1 MQLSFVRLSM
11 GPVAL
16 VVLLTASCTTD
27 PNPTAESPEAQA
39 IIIRPRSLTVPAG
52 GTARLAAEVTG
63 GGQGVRR
70 QRISFRSTG
79 GAIDSSGQYV
89 AGVVPGRYLVI
100 GALASSGIADT
111 AMVTIVADA
120 TGCTGT
126 ATTICPGDNIQARVN
141 AAPPGTVF
149 RIKAGIHRMQTIVPK
164 SNQQFIGDA
173 GAVLSGARLLT
184 SWVRSG
190 SRWYAGNQTQQFG
203 HDVGE
208 CASGT
213 ACRYPEDVFRDDVL
227 LRRVL
232 SLSAVTP
239 GTFFFDYAAD
249 RIYVGDDPAGH
260 KLEAA
265 ATQYA
270 FRGSPQGVG
279 TGVVIRGLT
288 IEKYAS
294 PAQYGAVGETNMGAN
309 WTLRGNEIRLNH
321 GAGVRGGGGVVV
333 AGNNVHHNGQVGL
346 LGYFARVDSNEIA
359 YNNNAGFRVDW
370 AAGGAKFIQVPN
382 LMLRGNFVHHNR
394 GAGFWC
400 DYNCVAVS
408 YLSNRIEDNLDV
420 GILHEIGL
428 SATIANNVIRRNGFQ
443 DPSPD
448 EGAGIMVYCSGGTG
462 IEVKGNQLEGNKN
475 GIMLIQADRGSGPN
489 GPYVLKNVNVH
500 DNIVTLTH
508 GQRTGAVRYGGDSGL
523 WTRNNNHF
531 EHNTYNLQSADAATF
546 QWAGGTR
553 TDAQWRAYGN
563 DETGVWHR

>member
-1 MQLSFVRLSM
+1 
-11 GPVAL
+11 
-16 VVLLTASCTTD
+16 
-27 PNPTAESPEAQA
+27 
-39 IIIRPRSLTVPAG
+39 
-52 GTARLAAEVTG
+52 
-63 GGQGVRR
+63 
-70 QRISFRSTG
+70 
-79 GAIDSSGQYV
+79 
-89 AGVVPGRYLVI
+89 VI
-100 GALASSGIADT
+100 GTLAPSGMADT
-111 AMVTIVADA
+111 TVVTIQADA
-120 TGCTGT
+120 TNCAGT

-141 AAPPGTVF
+141 AAPPGTAF
-149 RIKAGIHRMQTIVPK
+149 RIKAGIHRMQTILPK
-164 SNQQFIGDA
+164 SNQQFIGDP
-173 GAVLSGARLLT
+173 GAVLSGAKLLT

-190 SRWYAGNQTQQFG
+190 TRWYAGNQTQEFG

-213 ACRYPEDVFRDDVL
+213 ACRYPEDVYRDDVL

-239 GTFFFDYAAD
+239 GTFFFDYAAN

-265 ATQYA
+265 ATEYA

-279 TGVVIRGLT
+279 TGVTIRDLT
-288 IEKYAS
+288 IEKYAN
-294 PAQYGAVGETNMGAN
+294 PAQYGAVGETNMGTS

-321 GAGVRGGGGVVV
+321 GAGVRGGGGVVA
-333 AGNNVHHNGQVGL
+333 AGNKVHHNGQVGL

-370 AAGGAKFIQVPN
+370 AAGGAKFVQVSN
-382 LMLRGNFVHHNR
+382 LVVRGNFVHHNR
-394 GAGFWC
+394 GAGLWC
-400 DYNCVAVS
+400 DYNCTGVS
-408 YLSNRIEDNLDV
+408 YLGNRIEDNLDV
-420 GILHEIGL
+420 GILQEISL
-428 SATIANNVIRRNGFQ
+428 SATIANNVISRNGLQ

-448 EGAGIMVYCSGGTG
+448 EGAGIMIYCSGGTG
-462 IEVKGNQLEGNKN
+462 LEVKGNQLLGNKN

-500 DNIVTLTH
+500 DNVVTMTH

-531 EHNTYNLQSADAATF
+531 ERNTYNLQTADAATF
-546 QWAGGTR
+546 QWAGGAR